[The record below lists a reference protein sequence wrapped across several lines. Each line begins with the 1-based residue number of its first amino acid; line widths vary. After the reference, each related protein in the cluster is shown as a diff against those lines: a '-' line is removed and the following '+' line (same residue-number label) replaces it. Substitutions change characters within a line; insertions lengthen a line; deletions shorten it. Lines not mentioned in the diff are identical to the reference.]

1 MSEATR
7 GDPLQDALGDKEF
20 LRLELRRMPIEDKLK
35 VIALMQR
42 RSNAIRR
49 ATGRP
54 AREEWPWEAVGLG
67 EDDPPPEKGSL
78 IDRLGIYD
86 YLRAE
91 RERA

>member
-1 MSEATR
+1 M
-7 GDPLQDALGDKEF
+7 
-20 LRLELRRMPIEDKLK
+20 
-35 VIALMQR
+35 
-42 RSNAIRR
+42 
-49 ATGRP
+49 P

-91 RERA
+91 RKTT